1 LIALLALW
9 TPAVNLLGYTV
20 LVPMSDYALPL
31 AISDFAI
38 MPYSTESTLTNAQWH
53 RANRA

>member
-1 LIALLALW
+1 LTALLALW
-9 TPAVNLLGYTV
+9 TPAVTLLGYTV
-20 LVPMSDYALPL
+20 LIPMSDYVLPV
-31 AISDFAI
+31 AISNFAI